1 VATSRVHLLT
11 TTPLPSL
18 PPPQQQGGTTLGEA
32 FEQQAIGMFGYMTDL
47 STVDIT
53 NEELVTVEV
62 EGQSINQSIN
72 QSVSQSVINQS

>member
-1 VATSRVHLLT
+1 VHLLT

-18 PPPQQQGGTTLGEA
+18 LPPPQQQQGGTTLGEA

>member
-1 VATSRVHLLT
+1 LLT

-18 PPPQQQGGTTLGEA
+18 PPPPPQQQGGTTLGEA

>member
-1 VATSRVHLLT
+1 VHLLT

-18 PPPQQQGGTTLGEA
+18 PPPPQQQQQGGTTLGEA